1 MSPLEIRRYPDPIL
15 RQISTSVEAKEIDT
29 SLQNLIDNMAY
40 TMYIF
45 KGLGLAAPQVG
56 VLSRIITVDTGE
68 GLIALVNP
76 RILKGEGEE
85 IGEEGCLSIP
95 DIWLEIKRAR
105 KVIVDGMDRTG
116 QKVLLEAE
124 GLLARAFQ
132 HEIDHLN
139 GVLIIDRVSHL
150 QRQLIESKLRRL
162 RKEQGTLRPSSSNR
176 KSFT

>member
-1 MSPLEIRRYPDPIL
+1 VSPLEIRRYPDPIL